1 MSRDKLLLNISLVL
15 LYVLLFGWRSV
26 QLYLEGGV
34 IINRKT
40 VVREDIKQ
48 PGRSPLYLSLLTSV
62 CQESSSPQL
71 AGTCCPGE

>member
-1 MSRDKLLLNISLVL
+1 MSKDKLLLNISLVL
-15 LYVLLFGWRSV
+15 LYVLLFGWSSV

-48 PGRSPLYLSLLTSV
+48 PGRIPLCLSLLTCV
-62 CQESSSPQL
+62 
-71 AGTCCPGE
+71 